1 MKILQVIFLLL
12 MSVALMAQP
21 ERKTDFDFWV
31 GQWDVY
37 KYGTDT
43 IAGHSIIEIIMGG
56 QVIRET
62 YHAANSPYEG
72 NSLNKYNYRL
82 NRWEQYYV
90 DNSGVT
96 LHITGQGGGGQMIL
110 ENEEKTGDQV
120 VNNRITWI
128 KENNG
133 DLRQKW
139 DQTYN
144 ECESWVI
151 VFDGSYRPKK

>member
-1 MKILQVIFLLL
+1 MRALQAAILLF
-12 MSVALMAQP
+12 MSIALMAQP
-21 ERKTDFDFWV
+21 ERNSDFDFWI

-43 IAGHSIIEIIMGG
+43 IAGHSMIESTMNG
-56 QVIRET
+56 QVIKET
-62 YHAANSPYEG
+62 YHSASSPYEG
-72 NSLNKYNYRL
+72 ISLNKYNYRL
-82 NRWEQYYV
+82 KRWEQYYV

-120 VNNRITWI
+120 VSNRITWI

-133 DLRQKW
+133 NVRQKW
-139 DQTYN
+139 DQSTN
-144 ECESWVI
+144 GGETWVT
-151 VFDGSYRPKK
+151 VFDGSYRQKK